1 MSQRGQRRMKEEDRL
16 KIQAFL
22 DGELASQ
29 ESVKISDLIDSDLEA
44 RTVADE
50 LKSVQ
55 KLLKNGEN

>member
-1 MSQRGQRRMKEEDRL
+1 MKEEDRL